1 MILLS
6 SDRRTN
12 ARIWYNS
19 LHLSS
24 SKTRS
29 MQPQKLSLFHRIFD
43 KLFPT
48 IRFVY
53 ERIQRHN
60 WFDRITPAD
69 RVPAELWLGGAP
81 HYARDYDFL
90 VKNNIRAVI
99 NIRSE
104 RADDEAFYAAHDIAH
119 LRLLVPDVWVPD
131 EDAITQGVDW
141 MKAQAA
147 AGRSVLVHC
156 AKGRGRSA
164 TLLAAY
170 LMREGGYSYEE
181 ARDLLKSERKLS
193 KLEERHQVVLEDWI
207 VKTNRPTS

>member
-1 MILLS
+1 
-6 SDRRTN
+6 
-12 ARIWYNS
+12 
-19 LHLSS
+19 
-24 SKTRS
+24 
-29 MQPQKLSLFHRIFD
+29 MQSQKLSVQHRLFD

-81 HYARDYDFL
+81 HYQRDYDFI
-90 VKNNIRAVI
+90 VKHNIRAVI

-104 RADDEAFYAAHDIAH
+104 RSDDEEFYAAHDITH
-119 LRLLVPDVWVPD
+119 LRLFVPDVWVPD
-131 EDAITQGVDW
+131 EEAITEGVAW
-141 MKAQAA
+141 MKQQVA

-164 TLLAAY
+164 TILAAY
-170 LMREGGYSYEE
+170 LMCEAGYSYEE
-181 ARDLLKSERKLS
+181 ARELLKSKRKLS
-193 KLEERHQVVLEDWI
+193 KLEDRHQVVLKDWI
-207 VKTNRPTS
+207 AKTNRPTS

>member
-1 MILLS
+1 MDTSNEQLS
-6 SDRRTN
+6 
-12 ARIWYNS
+12 
-19 LHLSS
+19 
-24 SKTRS
+24 
-29 MQPQKLSLFHRIFD
+29 PQKLSLFHRVFD

-90 VKNNIRAVI
+90 VQHNIRAVI

-104 RADDEAFYAAHDIAH
+104 RADDEEFYAAHDIAH

-131 EDAITQGVDW
+131 EVAITQGVDW
-141 MKAQAA
+141 MKQQVAE
-147 AGRSVLVHC
+147 GRSVLVHC

-164 TLLAAY
+164 TILAAY
-170 LMREGGYSYEE
+170 IMREGGYSYEE
-181 ARDLLKSERKLS
+181 ARDLLKSKRKLS
-193 KLEERHQVVLEDWI
+193 KLEDRHQLVLEDWI
-207 VKTNRPTS
+207 TNTNRPTS

>member
-1 MILLS
+1 
-6 SDRRTN
+6 
-12 ARIWYNS
+12 
-19 LHLSS
+19 
-24 SKTRS
+24 
-29 MQPQKLSLFHRIFD
+29 MQPQKLTLFHRLFD
-43 KLFPT
+43 QLFPT

-81 HYARDYDFL
+81 HYKRDYDFL
-90 VKNNIRAVI
+90 MTNNIRAVI

-104 RADDEAFYAAHDIAH
+104 RADDEAFYAAHDITH

-131 EDAITQGVDW
+131 EEAITQGVDW
-141 MKAQAA
+141 MQQQAA

-164 TLLAAY
+164 TILAAY
-170 LMREGGYSYEE
+170 LMREAGYSYEE
-181 ARDLLKSERKLS
+181 ARQLVKSKRKLS
-193 KLEERHQVVLEDWI
+193 KLEERHELVLKDWI
-207 VKTNRPTS
+207 AKTNRPTS

>member
-1 MILLS
+1 
-6 SDRRTN
+6 
-12 ARIWYNS
+12 
-19 LHLSS
+19 
-24 SKTRS
+24 
-29 MQPQKLSLFHRIFD
+29 MQPQKLSLFHRAFD

-81 HYARDYDFL
+81 HYQRDYDFL

-131 EDAITQGVDW
+131 EDAISEGVDW

-164 TLLAAY
+164 TILAAY
-170 LMREGGYSYEE
+170 IMREGGYSYEE
-181 ARDLLKSERKLS
+181 ARDLLKSKRKLS
-193 KLEERHQVVLEDWI
+193 KLEERHELALKDWI
-207 VKTNRPTS
+207 ARTARAPVASQTATRV

>member
-1 MILLS
+1 
-6 SDRRTN
+6 
-12 ARIWYNS
+12 
-19 LHLSS
+19 
-24 SKTRS
+24 
-29 MQPQKLSLFHRIFD
+29 MQPQKLSVQHRLFD

-90 VKNNIRAVI
+90 VQHNIRAVI

-104 RADDEAFYAAHDIAH
+104 RSDDTDFYATHDIAH
-119 LRLLVPDVWVPD
+119 LRLFVPDVWVPD
-131 EDAITQGVDW
+131 EPAITDGVDW
-141 MKAQAA
+141 MKQQVADQ
-147 AGRSVLVHC
+147 RSVLVHC

-164 TLLAAY
+164 TILAAY
-170 LMREGGYSYEE
+170 IMREGGYSYEE
-181 ARDLLKSERKLS
+181 ARDLLKSKRKLS
-193 KLEERHQVVLEDWI
+193 KLEERHELVLKDWI
-207 VKTNRPTS
+207 AKTNRPTSS

>member
-1 MILLS
+1 MS
-6 SDRRTN
+6 TQTE
-12 ARIWYNS
+12 
-19 LHLSS
+19 H
-24 SKTRS
+24 
-29 MQPQKLSLFHRIFD
+29 MQPQKLSLFHRTFD

-69 RVPAELWLGGAP
+69 RVTAELWLGGAP
-81 HYARDYDFL
+81 HYRRDYDFL
-90 VKNNIRAVI
+90 VKHNIRAVI

-131 EDAITQGVDW
+131 EQAISAGVEWVKQQVAD
-141 MKAQAA
+141 Q
-147 AGRSVLVHC
+147 RPVLIHC

-164 TLLAAY
+164 TILAAY
-170 LMREGGYSYEE
+170 LMREAGYAYDE
-181 ARDLLKSERKLS
+181 AKDLLKSKRKLS
-193 KLEERHQVVLEDWI
+193 KLEDRHELVLKDWI
-207 VKTNRPTS
+207 AKANRPTSA

>member
-1 MILLS
+1 MTAEPLS
-6 SDRRTN
+6 
-12 ARIWYNS
+12 
-19 LHLSS
+19 
-24 SKTRS
+24 
-29 MQPQKLSLFHRIFD
+29 PFHVAFD

-81 HYARDYDFL
+81 HYQRDYDFL

-104 RADDEAFYAAHDIAH
+104 RADDEGFYAAHDIAH

-131 EDAITQGVDW
+131 EEAITEGVDW
-141 MKAQAA
+141 MKQQAA
-147 AGRSVLVHC
+147 EGRSVLVHC

-164 TLLAAY
+164 TILAAY
-170 LMREGGYSYEE
+170 LMREAGYSYEE
-181 ARDLLKSERKLS
+181 ARGLLKSKRKLS
-193 KLEERHQVVLEDWI
+193 KLEDRHELVLEDWI
-207 VKTNRPTS
+207 AKVNRKQE